1 MFIQIKDLITG
12 QVYDVNINQICCF
25 TKISNNVGVTIY
37 QIILTNNIVIVVT
50 HKRWNKI
57 KRIISSNFI

>member
-1 MFIQIKDLITG
+1 MFSQIKDLITG
-12 QVYDVNINQICCF
+12 QIYDVNTNQICCF
-25 TKISNNVGVTIY
+25 TKISNNVGVTMY